1 MPKIPIS
8 NLDRFTK
15 DYDSTKK
22 QIKKKNK
29 FKDSN
34 NNNDYDKRP
43 KDRKFSSNKS

>member
-8 NLDRFTK
+8 NLDKFTK
-15 DYDSTKK
+15 DYDSNKK

-34 NNNDYDKRP
+34 NNDYDKRP
-43 KDRKFSSNKS
+43 KDRKFSGNKS